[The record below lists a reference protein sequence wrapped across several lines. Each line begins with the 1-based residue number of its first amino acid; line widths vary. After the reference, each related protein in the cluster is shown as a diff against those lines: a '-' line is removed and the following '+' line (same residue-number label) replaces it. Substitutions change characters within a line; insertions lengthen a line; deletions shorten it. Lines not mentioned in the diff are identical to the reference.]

1 MKKIVLFA
9 TAALLVTSFAFA
21 GGDDK
26 DCCKKKGKDK
36 KSCCAKKEGDKKTTT
51 TSKEVSTDVK
61 KG

>member
-36 KSCCAKKEGDKKTTT
+36 KSCCVKKDGDKKTTT
-51 TSKEVSTDVK
+51 TKETSATDK

>member
-1 MKKIVLFA
+1 MEKIVLFA

-36 KSCCAKKEGDKKTTT
+36 KSCCVKKDGDKKTTT
-51 TSKEVSTDVK
+51 TKETSATDK